1 MTEEKHG
8 REFAKVERNVSALIE
23 KFDTIAKALR
33 TYINENSKRIEDMSG
48 KVKGIDERMA
58 RIETIMENIKD
69 YNAKIAKETNE
80 SSNLITGGFYDLKFR
95 VEDVEMNILKTM
107 KQKERRTE
115 SIQGSEVGNYGKT
128 TKKKEE

>member
-48 KVKGIDERMA
+48 KMKGIDERMA

-107 KQKERRTE
+107 KQKGRRNE
-115 SIQGSEVGNYGKT
+115 SSQGSEVVNYGRT